1 MSYQNTYDTPT
12 CYTDAPNHYNRNSW
26 SSQRGRQERPLF
38 ARRSP
43 RLGRVLAALALL
55 VGLGAAC
62 WYAVN
67 TLGALAAGTQAG
79 NPDAPHSTPTSEW
92 RQGEVPKL
100 YQRDPAWAST
110 SYAGT
115 DFGESG
121 CGPTCLTMA
130 YVALTGR
137 TDTTPAD
144 VGALSE
150 RMGCA
155 GSDGT
160 AWLFM
165 SEGAAEL
172 GLVAEELPADEE
184 SVRQALLSGSPVICS
199 VRPGDFTTT
208 GHFIVLAGIDADGRL
223 VVRDPNSPERTAR
236 AWDFDTILKQS
247 VAIWA
252 YSAA

>member
-1 MSYQNTYDTPT
+1 MSYRNTYDTPSRSVAHANYQQQT
-12 CYTDAPNHYNRNSW
+12 TW
-26 SSQRGRQERPLF
+26 SRHREHRPRLIF
-38 ARRSP
+38 ARRTP
-43 RLGRVLAALALL
+43 GIGRVLAVLALL
-55 VGLGAAC
+55 CGLGLAC
-62 WYAVN
+62 WYAVG
-67 TLGALAAGTQAG
+67 TLGTLAAGAQEG
-79 NPDAPHSTPTSEW
+79 NPDAPQSTPAREW

-100 YQRDPAWAST
+100 YQRDPAWASA

-137 TDTTPAD
+137 TDTAPVD
-144 VGALSE
+144 VGVLSE

-165 SEGAAEL
+165 TEGAAEL

-223 VVRDPNSPERTAR
+223 IVRDPNSPERTAR